1 MLNPILDWFL
11 LQKARIIVSVLILI
25 AYIIIQRYVF
35 PRIEYLLE
43 RDDFNNEVLQ
53 RTIFILNMFVR
64 ITTFVILLII
74 WGIDIDNL
82 VAVSTGLIAL
92 LGAALFASWSI
103 LSNVTAFFILLSHQS
118 YKKGTFIRI
127 FEADNYIEGYINDI
141 NLLHTRLLS
150 ENNEVIIYPNNQL
163 IAKPVIVN
171 PADRHNVVG
180 KTQDMKLAR
189 ELAPNNR
196 HIEK

>member
-150 ENNEVIIYPNNQL
+150 ENNEVIVYPNNQL